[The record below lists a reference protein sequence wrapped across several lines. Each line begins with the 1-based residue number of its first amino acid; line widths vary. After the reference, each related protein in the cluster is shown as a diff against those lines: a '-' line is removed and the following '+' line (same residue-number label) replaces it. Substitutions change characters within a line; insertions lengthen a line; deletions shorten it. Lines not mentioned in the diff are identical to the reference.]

1 MCKDVKIAEEQ
12 LTKAMNAGYQKMTV
26 RQLSFQVQQ
35 YAAYR
40 IVLVYISISVLKTFG
55 IVIIV

>member
-12 LTKAMNAGYQKMTV
+12 LTKATDAGYQKVTV

-35 YAAYR
+35 YAACR
-40 IVLVYISISVLKTFG
+40 IVLV
-55 IVIIV
+55 